1 MAQPEPAL
9 SRLGFWV
16 TGGAVFVL
24 WNAMTLVGAA
34 GASVLGNPQTFGL
47 DAAAPPARPRPAG
60 APAASWL
67 DRAADRDRRRAGGPR
82 DHATAPAGRTGPAVR
97 AGHPARTAAPPTR
110 EGPDVTLWIA
120 IAVAA
125 VGSYGIKLL
134 GLLLPGVPRVNEVLE
149 RPRIRRAVE
158 LLPVALLA
166 ALMAVEAFAT
176 GQRLV
181 IDARTAGLAA
191 AVIALLLRAPFIV
204 IVVVAAV
211 TAALVRLFF

>member
-1 MAQPEPAL
+1 
-9 SRLGFWV
+9 
-16 TGGAVFVL
+16 
-24 WNAMTLVGAA
+24 
-34 GASVLGNPQTFGL
+34 
-47 DAAAPPARPRPAG
+47 
-60 APAASWL
+60 
-67 DRAADRDRRRAGGPR
+67 
-82 DHATAPAGRTGPAVR
+82 
-97 AGHPARTAAPPTR
+97 
-110 EGPDVTLWIA
+110 VTLWIA

-125 VGSYGIKLL
+125 VGSYAIKLT
-134 GLLLPGVPRVNEVLE
+134 GLLLPSVPRVNEVLE
-149 RPRIRRAVE
+149 RPRVRRAVE

-211 TAALVRLFF
+211 TAALVRLLF